1 MRRFLPVL
9 LAVMMLVSLIPA
21 VSGSAESEPTRDAY
35 AFEKFASPVEVHIG
49 MAVDATDKT
58 LLGSDTAGDNVY
70 TRYLLDE
77 FNIKTVIDWTAA
89 SGQDFNQKL
98 ALSIAGNSLPDGVVA
113 PDRTYFLAAAKADM
127 LYDLTGVFNAYA
139 SQAILDTHASTNGRA
154 VQISSIDGKL
164 LSMPNT
170 SVATDGVIVMF
181 IRQDWVDQLGLK
193 VPTTV
198 AEVGEVARAFK
209 EANLGAGGS
218 TIPILGT
225 DKNGRVYHNFLNSA
239 NNAGVFDPIFQA
251 FDAYPGYWVNN
262 DGTVEYGTISPNTK
276 QALEDLAQWYAEGLI
291 DPEFA
296 TRDYMAEPINNG
308 TAGIFFGPWWAMGY
322 GYADIWK
329 NTPDADWQGY
339 PIYTDDGLWNTHMKE
354 VGNTY
359 TLVNKN
365 VSEDV
370 AIAIVRM
377 ANIYKR
383 DEAMLTNQTTEAIA
397 WYPLRNVMAPGD
409 ECEYEYNELWKI
421 LKGEAQ
427 PEDYNI
433 PGSMYPLM
441 YADALC
447 IKDVVSYTGQDK
459 LHISDFDITNTNFNR
474 IYALLIGDEAYATG
488 KPDKEVYSITYSNTD
503 KMTRYWSN
511 LEALEDETIRMIITG
526 KKPVDEFDA
535 FVQQW
540 LDEGGQALL
549 DEVSTLK

>member
-1 MRRFLPVL
+1 MKRIVSIL
-9 LAVMMLVSLIPA
+9 LAVMMTAGAASFALA
-21 VSGSAESEPTRDAY
+21 GEADARDEL
-35 AFEKFASPVEVHIG
+35 AFGKFPEPVEVHIG
-49 MAVDATDKT
+49 ASVDATDQT
-58 LLGSDTAGDNVY
+58 LVDNDTVDNNVY
-70 TRYLLDE
+70 TRYLLE
-77 FNIKTVIDWTAA
+77 NFNIKTVVDWTA

-127 LYDLTGVFNAYA
+127 LYDLTNVFGAYA

-164 LSMPNT
+164 MSMPNT

-181 IRQDWVDQLGLK
+181 IRQDWLDQLGLE
-193 VPTTV
+193 VPKTV
-198 AEVGEVARAFK
+198 AEIGEVARAFK
-209 EANLGAGGS
+209 EANLGAGGT

-225 DKNGRVYHNFLNSA
+225 DKNGRVYHNYLNSA
-239 NNAGVFDPIFQA
+239 NNTGVFDPIFQA
-251 FDAYPGYWVNN
+251 FDAYPGYWYENAEGN
-262 DGTVEYGTISPNTK
+262 VEYGTISPNTK
-276 QALEDLAQWYAEGLI
+276 QALSVLAQWYAEGLI

-296 TRDYMAEPINNG
+296 TRDHLADPINGG
-308 TAGIFFGPWWAMGY
+308 TCGIFFGPWWAMGY

-339 PIYTDDGLWNTHMKE
+339 AVYTEDGQWNTHMKE

-370 AIAIVRM
+370 AVAIVRM
-377 ANIYKR
+377 ANVYKR
-383 DEAMLTNQTTEAIA
+383 DEALLTNQTTEAIS

-409 ECEYEYNELWKI
+409 ECEYEYEELWKV
-421 LKGEAQ
+421 LKGETIA
-427 PEDYNI
+427 EDYNI

-447 IKDVVSYTGQDK
+447 VNDVISYDGQED
-459 LHISDFDITNTNFNR
+459 LHIKDFDITNVNFNR
-474 IYALLIGDEAYATG
+474 MYALLVGDKPWATG
-488 KPDKEVYSITYSNTD
+488 KADKELYSITYSNTD

-535 FVQQW
+535 FVDQW
-540 LDEGGQALL
+540 LAEGGQAMI
-549 DEVSTLK
+549 DEVATLQ